1 MIVLILG
8 WKNGVLVGATS
19 GVTIGVTLGIITGGE
34 PIIIAAYAISGMIAG
49 ILNRF
54 GKIGVVIGFAL
65 GNVVL
70 AYVSN
75 GYTVE
80 LIHFKEILIASIG
93 LLAVPK
99 NLQIDLE
106 EFIGNSKFLPST
118 SGRALNKSKEVA
130 ESLNNVSKAIDKIA
144 VTYRNEEVSE
154 KGRVSETMTLLTMAQ
169 REELF
174 NKKCAILGKYRSALV
189 DDFDRYRRSLVKLHA
204 EREEYGKQMYNS
216 GISKGRSDGEKEKE
230 SELMPLLE
238 ESNGRIRKL
247 RLKLVLSIVIEVITA
262 GVLLGSII

>member
-1 MIVLILG
+1 MDRFDDPREKRKKADRDDPRDTRRLDQTPSEAGGKPATKSIQKLIEDEMRL
-8 WKNGVLVGATS
+8 
-19 GVTIGVTLGIITGGE
+19 E
-34 PIIIAAYAISGMIAG
+34 AG
-49 ILNRF
+49 Y
-54 GKIGVVIGFAL
+54 KQ
-65 GNVVL
+65 
-70 AYVSN
+70 
-75 GYTVE
+75 E
-80 LIHFKEILIASIG
+80 
-93 LLAVPK
+93 
-99 NLQIDLE
+99 
-106 EFIGNSKFLPST
+106 
-118 SGRALNKSKEVA
+118 
-130 ESLNNVSKAIDKIA
+130 
-144 VTYRNEEVSE
+144 NEEVSE

-262 GVLLGSII
+262 GILLGSVI